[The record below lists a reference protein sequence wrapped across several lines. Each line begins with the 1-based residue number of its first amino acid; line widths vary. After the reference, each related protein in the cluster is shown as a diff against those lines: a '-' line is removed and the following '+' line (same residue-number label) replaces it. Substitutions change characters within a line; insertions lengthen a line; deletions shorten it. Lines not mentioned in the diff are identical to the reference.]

1 MRETFQS
8 HHLFSVLRV
17 LHMLV
22 HFGTVQQHKEDV
34 SLQQRIRSLERIKK
48 KYLQVNASMV
58 QSTFDMHFNT
68 GSSRE
73 RKCLK

>member
-34 SLQQRIRSLERIKK
+34 SLRKFYYFSTDKMDKK
-48 KYLQVNASMV
+48 LIA
-58 QSTFDMHFNT
+58 
-68 GSSRE
+68 G
-73 RKCLK
+73 

>member
-48 KYLQVNASMV
+48 SIYKSIPAPYKVHLICILIQAAHVSENV
-58 QSTFDMHFNT
+58 
-68 GSSRE
+68 
-73 RKCLK
+73 